1 MRTTMTVDDDLLLQ
15 AKQRAAESGV
25 SVSDVINSALRR
37 GLAEVP
43 ARRVAETGTIT
54 YGTAKTVGPDDEA
67 LRTWQAR
74 LDDDLSRNKIGL

>member
-1 MRTTMTVDDDLLLQ
+1 
-15 AKQRAAESGV
+15 
-25 SVSDVINSALRR
+25 VINSALRR
-37 GLAEVP
+37 GLAETP

-67 LRTWQAR
+67 LRTWQVR

>member
-25 SVSDVINSALRR
+25 SVSDIINSALRR

-43 ARRVAETGTIT
+43 TPRVAETGTIT
-54 YGTAKTVGPDDEA
+54 YGTATTVGPDDVA
-67 LRTWQAR
+67 LRAWQKK
-74 LDDDLSRNKIGL
+74 LDDELNHDQLGL